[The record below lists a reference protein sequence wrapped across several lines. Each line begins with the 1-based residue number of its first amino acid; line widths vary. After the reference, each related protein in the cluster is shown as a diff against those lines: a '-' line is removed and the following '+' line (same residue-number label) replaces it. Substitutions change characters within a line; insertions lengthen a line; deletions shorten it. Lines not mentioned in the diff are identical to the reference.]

1 MSQPTNQELYTL
13 ILNLEHKIDLLNNK
27 ISSLSSNNSQIILPD
42 ITIDEWIENANVIE
56 NQINILVT
64 EQYGHIEA
72 FKNFILLNNET
83 NKIPILFNKQLSV
96 CVLDNESKQLK
107 KMDDL
112 ILQKIIQDIWMK
124 FLTFYRQQP
133 PSDII
138 EELKDIHMQKVMQM
152 RTKIDNEKNRKNII
166 KWLKEIV

>member
-1 MSQPTNQELYTL
+1 
-13 ILNLEHKIDLLNNK
+13 
-27 ISSLSSNNSQIILPD
+27 
-42 ITIDEWIENANVIE
+42 
-56 NQINILVT
+56 
-64 EQYGHIEA
+64 
-72 FKNFILLNNET
+72 
-83 NKIPILFNKQLSV
+83 
-96 CVLDNESKQLK
+96 
-107 KMDDL
+107 
-112 ILQKIIQDIWMK
+112 MK